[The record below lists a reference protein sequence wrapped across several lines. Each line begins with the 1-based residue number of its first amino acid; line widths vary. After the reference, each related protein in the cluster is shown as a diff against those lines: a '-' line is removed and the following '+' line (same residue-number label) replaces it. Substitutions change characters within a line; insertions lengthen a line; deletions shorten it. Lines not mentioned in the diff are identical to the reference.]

1 MPETYG
7 VMVYQEDVIKVAHY
21 FAGLTL
27 AEADVLRRGMSGKYR
42 SRDEFQEV
50 KNKFFRNCEKRG
62 ISFTLVNDVWLQIES
77 FAGYAF
83 AKGHSASYAV
93 ESYQCLYL
101 KAYFPIEFMVATIN
115 NGGGFYSAE
124 FYFQELKKCGALIH
138 GPCVNVSDYS
148 VTVYDKDVY
157 MGFSSINGLTLE
169 TIEHIIVARRHFG
182 LFESLR
188 DFLIKVSISVDQL
201 ILLIRVGAFRFT
213 GQYKKTLLWD
223 AHFLLSNNKK
233 STTNITLFKEEPK
246 QFKLPLLQQHELED
260 FFDELELIGFS
271 IKYSPFKL
279 VVDMPKSS
287 VLAIDFEHNVGS
299 KIMIVGYLVHVKKS
313 KVKTGEQMY
322 FGTFLDEN
330 GDWIDTVVFPGVARR
345 FPFTGPGCYFMCG
358 VVMEEF
364 GYLCL
369 DILWQKR
376 LKTKN
381 LEDLEST
388 KLKLPNRYGN

>member
-1 MPETYG
+1 M
-7 VMVYQEDVIKVAHY
+7 
-21 FAGLTL
+21 
-27 AEADVLRRGMSGKYR
+27 
-42 SRDEFQEV
+42 
-50 KNKFFRNCEKRG
+50 
-62 ISFTLVNDVWLQIES
+62 
-77 FAGYAF
+77 
-83 AKGHSASYAV
+83 
-93 ESYQCLYL
+93 
-101 KAYFPIEFMVATIN
+101 
-115 NGGGFYSAE
+115 
-124 FYFQELKKCGALIH
+124 
-138 GPCVNVSDYS
+138 
-148 VTVYDKDVY
+148 
-157 MGFSSINGLTLE
+157 
-169 TIEHIIVARRHFG
+169 
-182 LFESLR
+182 
-188 DFLIKVSISVDQL
+188 
-201 ILLIRVGAFRFT
+201 GAFRFT

-223 AHFLLSNNKK
+223 AHFLLSSNKK

-271 IKYSPFKL
+271 IKYSPFQL